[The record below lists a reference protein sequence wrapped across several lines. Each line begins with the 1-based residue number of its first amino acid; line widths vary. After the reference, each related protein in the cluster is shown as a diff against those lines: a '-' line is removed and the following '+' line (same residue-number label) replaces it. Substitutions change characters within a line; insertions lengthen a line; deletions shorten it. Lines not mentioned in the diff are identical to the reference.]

1 MHTFRELGR
10 QTNSAR
16 NSGQRYNEI
25 PSRTIANWQTWGG
38 ATSTKT
44 RGCCSGST
52 LRICD
57 KNKSPASYDHYH
69 HQVFWQNQ
77 HLHLSERSL
86 LLGKAHILRQLVRRG
101 SLPKPDL
108 DLRLGCSMKRRQ
120 TKLKHPKP
128 KKKTVRPEPSDAVF
142 ITVWCAIFRGWW
154 VMERREHDTLGASP
168 APMR

>member
-57 KNKSPASYDHYH
+57 KNKSPASYDNYH

-128 KKKTVRPEPSDAVF
+128 KKKKQFGQNRQ
-142 ITVWCAIFRGWW
+142 
-154 VMERREHDTLGASP
+154 
-168 APMR
+168 MRFS